1 MAVDGLVTV
10 VRLREVVT
18 MVVATAVAV
27 VAAYV
32 ATLGHPALIVETA
45 AGMDVVAVQM
55 DGRVAPS

>member
-27 VAAYV
+27 AAYV
-32 ATLGHPALIVETA
+32 ATLGHHALIVETA

-55 DGRVAPS
+55 DGRLAPS